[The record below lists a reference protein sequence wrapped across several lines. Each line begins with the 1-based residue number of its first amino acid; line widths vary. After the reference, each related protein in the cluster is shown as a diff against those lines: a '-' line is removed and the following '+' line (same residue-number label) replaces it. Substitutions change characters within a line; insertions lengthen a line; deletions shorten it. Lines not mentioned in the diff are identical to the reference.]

1 MTKSDFRKLTAAP
14 VILDGAFGTE
24 LIKRGMPEGV
34 CPELWA
40 LKNPEI
46 TVAILQEY
54 QRSGSQIVYI
64 PSFGAN
70 AKKLAAYGLQDQVFE
85 LNRALAEL
93 AKKAV
98 PQCFAFGD
106 LAPTGEFVEPYGDLD
121 FESTVEIYREQSS
134 ALLAGGADGI
144 VIETMMD
151 LQEARAAL
159 LGAKANPGDFPVIV
173 TMTFD
178 ASGRSLT
185 GVDPVSALV
194 TLQALG
200 ADAFGCNCSSGP
212 EEMAKILEKLKPYA
226 QIPLIAKPNA
236 GLPKFQDGKT
246 VFSMDAKNFSTFGKM
261 LFDAGAA
268 LLGGCCGTTPEHIK
282 ALKESLK
289 DAGAPFVNS
298 DPIRAVV
305 ASPSRYRVLD
315 ANTPFSVIG
324 ERINPTGKKALQA
337 ELREGKTDMVFD
349 FAIQQTQS
357 GAALLDVNMG
367 MAGISE
373 KDMMHKSL
381 KRIIRA
387 TDLPLCIDTTDP
399 ETLEAALR
407 LYPGRALY
415 NSVSA
420 EKERLEKNLP
430 VAAKYGAMLILLPL
444 TDEGIPSSLDERIQI
459 VEKLLAEVKKYG
471 YDESEVCI
479 DALIMTVSAN
489 PEAAQLSLDL
499 IAWAKKHH
507 LKTVCGL
514 SNVSFGLPER
524 RLLNQT
530 FLGMALGCGLNI
542 AIANPLFP
550 EIMAATLAADALNG
564 RDVRQKNFIAK
575 FSGNSAPAMPAAAV
589 LPPKEKI
596 RHALLDGNKEGIV
609 PAIEA
614 ALKEQIGAMEI
625 IDDILIPAITEVGEK
640 YEKKEY
646 FLPQLIASAEA
657 MQTGTKFLEPLLVK
671 SEIQRSKG
679 KIVFATVKGDIHDI
693 GKNIVIVVLRN
704 YGFEVIDLGKDV
716 PPEVIIDTAVHE
728 NIKVVALSALMT
740 TTMKSMRE
748 TIELARRRGLDD
760 LQFIIGGAVVDKEFA
775 DSIGAY
781 YAADPMAT
789 MRCATRLFEN
799 Q

>member
-1 MTKSDFRKLTAAP
+1 MTRMDFRKLTADL
-14 VILDGAFGTE
+14 VLLDGAFGTE
-24 LIKRGMPEGV
+24 LAKRGMPEGV

-40 LKNPEI
+40 LEHPE
-46 TVAILQEY
+46 TTAEILREY
-54 QRSGSQIVYI
+54 QAAGSQIVYI

-70 AKKLAAYGLQDQVFE
+70 AHKLANYGLKERVVE
-85 LNRALAEL
+85 LNRRLAEL
-93 AKKAV
+93 VKAAV
-98 PQCFAFGD
+98 PDVLAFGD
-106 LAPTGEFVEPYGDLD
+106 LAPTGAFVEPYGDLA
-121 FESTVEIYREQSS
+121 FEDAVAIYREQAG

-159 LGAKANPGDFPVIV
+159 LGARENAGDFPVIV

-185 GVDPVSALV
+185 GVDPVAALV

-200 ADAFGCNCSSGP
+200 ADAFGCNCSTGP
-212 EEMAKILEKLKPYA
+212 EDMAKLLETLKPYA
-226 QIPLIAKPNA
+226 RIPLIAKPNA
-236 GLPKFQDGKT
+236 GLPKLHDGKT
-246 VFSMDAKNFSTFGKM
+246 VFSLDSDAFARFGKL
-261 LFDAGAA
+261 LFDAGAT
-268 LLGGCCGTTPEHIK
+268 LLGGCCGTTPAHLA
-282 ALKESLK
+282 ALRESLRGLGK
-289 DAGAPFVNS
+289 PFVNFA
-298 DPIRAVV
+298 PVRNVI
-305 ASPSRYRVLD
+305 ASPSNYRELD
-315 ANTPFSVIG
+315 VVSPFAVIG

-337 ELREGKTDMVFD
+337 ELREGKTDLVFD
-349 FAIQQTQS
+349 FAIQQTQA

-373 KDMMHKSL
+373 KEMMQKSL

-387 TDLPLCIDTTDP
+387 TTLPLCIDTTDP

-420 EKERLEKNLP
+420 ETERLEKVLP
-430 VAAKYGAMLILLPL
+430 IAAKYGAMLILLPL
-444 TDEGIPSSLDERIQI
+444 TDAGIPATLAERIAV

-471 YDESEVCI
+471 YTESEVCI

-499 IAWAKKHH
+499 ISWAKKRD

-530 FLGMALGCGLNI
+530 FLGMAIGCGLNI

-550 EIMAATLAADALNG
+550 EIMAATLAAEALTG
-564 RDVRQKNFIAK
+564 RDERQKNFIAH
-575 FSGNSAPAMPAAAV
+575 FNGNSAPAPPAAAE
-589 LPPKEKI
+589 LPPREKI
-596 RHALLDGNKEGIV
+596 RRALLDGNREGII
-609 PAIEA
+609 PAIEL
-614 ALKEQIGAMEI
+614 ALKESVSAMEI
-625 IDDILIPAITEVGEK
+625 IDAILIPAITEVGEK

-657 MQTGTKFLEPLLVK
+657 MQAGTKFLEPLLMQT
-671 SEIQRSKG
+671 ENRQPKG
-679 KIVFATVKGDIHDI
+679 RLVFATVKGDIHDI

-704 YGFEVIDLGKDV
+704 YGFDVIDLGKDV
-716 PPEVIIDTAVHE
+716 PPEVIIDTAVRE
-728 NIKVVALSALMT
+728 NITLVALSALMT

-748 TIELARRRGLDD
+748 TVELARRRGLDQ
-760 LQFIIGGAVVDKEFA
+760 LRFIVGGAVVDEEFA
-775 DSIGAY
+775 NSIGAY

-789 MRCATRLFEN
+789 VRCARKLLEN